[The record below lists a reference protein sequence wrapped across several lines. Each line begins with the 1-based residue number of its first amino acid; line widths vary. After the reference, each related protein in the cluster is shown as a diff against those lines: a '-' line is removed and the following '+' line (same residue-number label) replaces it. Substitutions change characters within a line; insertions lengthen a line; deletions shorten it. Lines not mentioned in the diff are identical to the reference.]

1 MNSGDKTRITVDIY
15 GMQYKLMGNSSV
27 DHMKTVADFVNEHML
42 KISKN
47 NSRLDTPRIAVLAAV
62 NMADEYLRMKQEME
76 RLQEDEQKK
85 ILIRNYNLLQEQY
98 DKLQQEHRISAERLE
113 EWKQKEKSLMEEYRA
128 LQEEHEQLKR
138 QFREEVERLRAANPD
153 TDALKQQLKQLKEEY
168 GKLQNEY
175 DEWIQLVQADPVKEQ

>member
-27 DHMKTVADFVNEHML
+27 EYMKTVAEYVNEHMQ

-47 NSRLDTPRIAVLAAV
+47 NTRLDTPRIAVLAAV
-62 NMADEYLRMKQEME
+62 NMADEYLRIKREVE
-76 RLQEDEQKK
+76 RQQEDEQRK

-98 DKLQQEHRISAERLE
+98 DKLQQEHRISVERLE
-113 EWKQKEKSLMEEYRA
+113 EWKEKERSLMEEHRA
-128 LQEEHEQLKR
+128 LQEKHEQLKL
-138 QFREEVERLRAANPD
+138 QFKEEVERLRAQNPEVD
-153 TDALKQQLKQLKEEY
+153 TLKKQLDQLKEEY

-175 DEWIQLVQADPVKEQ
+175 DEWIQLVQADPIEEQ